1 MAKST
6 AARSAQT
13 TADPA
18 NASLGVGS
26 LSRTELLLVIGLTA
40 ASAVVN
46 LVDLASRSLW
56 NDELHSALIAVHHG
70 ISLWSAI
77 TADGGNMMLYY
88 LLLHCFVA
96 LFGGGQLALRVPSA
110 LAGVGLTPVIFL
122 LARRM
127 FGSQTAAIATA
138 IVAVSPALVLWNQ
151 QARGYALGT
160 LLITLSLLALLRAFE
175 FPRQRR
181 WCLYGVL
188 LVLSIYT
195 LAYAAL
201 FVVAQWLALAF
212 WPRARRQAKPM
223 LTVAGV
229 ATLAYM
235 PLIALTLRTGA
246 AGILAAN
253 APPSTTE
260 GVHILEELTSGAAP
274 DLFAVTLLSGIVT
287 VIGLLCFVAAGAELL
302 SRVRRAPG
310 ELETVCLGIAL
321 SWLFVPLLLD
331 TIFSLAY
338 RSIFNSSFL
347 LQSVPA
353 GAMVIAFVFAKL
365 LPKGLSLA
373 FTITVVTLLVAALV
387 PTYGI
392 SYEQWSQASRE
403 IRNASRPG
411 DCLMVNRPGVA
422 SNLAY
427 YFSLDGGA
435 SAAPQLVLP
444 ALTWS
449 EALDPTFSE
458 SASGGSPA
466 TVASFCKRL
475 WIVINRVSPAQV
487 MHLDVELSRL
497 RQHGYKLKTVSRF
510 IAYSGFYINVAVLV
524 R

>member
-1 MAKST
+1 MANPT
-6 AARSAQT
+6 ATGSVQT
-13 TADPA
+13 TAGRTDT
-18 NASLGVGS
+18 SIGVGR
-26 LSRTELLLVIGLTA
+26 LSRTELLVVIGLTA

-56 NDELHSALIAVHHG
+56 TDELHSALLAVHHG

-110 LAGVGLTPVIFL
+110 LAGVGLTPVIFF

-175 FPRQRR
+175 CALKRR
-181 WCLYGVL
+181 WCVYGVL

-212 WPRARRQAKPM
+212 WPQARRQAKPM

-229 ATLAYM
+229 STLAYI

-246 AGILAAN
+246 TDILAAN

-260 GVHILEELTSGAAP
+260 GVHILEELTSGVAP
-274 DLFAVTLLSGIVT
+274 DLFAITRFSGIVT

-310 ELETVCLGIAL
+310 ELATVGLGIAL
-321 SWLFVPLLLD
+321 SWLLVPLLLD
-331 TIFSLAY
+331 TVFSLAY

-353 GAMVIAFVFAKL
+353 GALVIAFVFAKL

-373 FTITVVTLLVAALV
+373 FTIGVVALLVATLV

-411 DCLMVNRPGVA
+411 DCLMVNKPGVA

-427 YFSLDGGA
+427 YFALEGG
-435 SAAPQLVLP
+435 SRAAPQLVLP
-444 ALTWS
+444 SLTWS
-449 EALDPTFSE
+449 DALDPTFSE
-458 SASGGSPA
+458 PASGGSPA
-466 TVASFCKRL
+466 IVASLCKRL
-475 WIVINRVSPAQV
+475 WIVMNRVSPAQV
-487 MHLDVELSRL
+487 VHLYVELGRL
-497 RQHGYKLKTVSRF
+497 HQHGFKLVAVSRF
-510 IAYSGFYINVAVLV
+510 GPPSGFYINVALLV